1 MFRVFPD
8 QPRVVL
14 SAQVTRKVIRKFVS
28 ADGVERE
35 EVMLEGP
42 RQEAVAVDEADGFSK
57 VVKRTVVKS
66 GGDQTEVGILCSV
79 QSQADTCSCTSTAL
93 VIW

>member
-1 MFRVFPD
+1 M
-8 QPRVVL
+8 
-14 SAQVTRKVIRKFVS
+14 S

-42 RQEAVAVDEADGFSK
+42 QQEAVSVDEADGFSK

-66 GGDQTEVGILCSV
+66 GGDQTEVGNLYSV
-79 QSQADTCSCTSTAL
+79 HNIVIVLRWERAFSLFHALLICTCFCIS
-93 VIW
+93 

>member
-1 MFRVFPD
+1 M
-8 QPRVVL
+8 
-14 SAQVTRKVIRKFVS
+14 S

-42 RQEAVAVDEADGFSK
+42 QQEAVAVDEADGFSK

-66 GGDQTEVGILCSV
+66 GGDQTEVGNLYSVYSRDVPILLCSRTTMIPILSFLV
-79 QSQADTCSCTSTAL
+79 LADTYTCIFIEF